1 MDDLHVTVEPERI
14 VASALVMRSWSAD
27 DAVEAFEIYGD
38 PGTAIA
44 IGRREPVRDLA
55 QMRDLVG
62 QWNLQ
67 SSQSP
72 VPWGLWAVES
82 TDDGRLL
89 GGATLLPFSQRH
101 PQLVMGWH
109 LRPGSRGHGVAG
121 QIGHAL
127 AHQAFFASEVE
138 EVFVAASPRNPGSL
152 AVARRLGM
160 VPVEDIGW
168 THDGVRLEVLRMR
181 RADLHRIRPGIS
193 LDNSYDPEGLGDW

>member
-1 MDDLHVTVEPERI
+1 MDDLHVTIEPERI
-14 VASALVMRSWSAD
+14 VAPTLVMRPWSAE
-27 DAVEAFEIYGD
+27 DAAEAFEIYGD
-38 PGTAIA
+38 PETATA

-55 QMRDLVG
+55 QMRELLG

-72 VPWGLWAVES
+72 VPAGLWAVEAAN
-82 TDDGRLL
+82 DGRLL
-89 GGATLLPFSQRH
+89 GGATLLPFSRRH

-127 AHQAFFASEVE
+127 AHRAFFASDVE
-138 EVFVAASPRNPGSL
+138 EVFVAAPARNPRSL

-160 VPVEDIGW
+160 TPVANLGW
-168 THDGVRLEVLRMR
+168 EHDGVALEVLRMR
-181 RADLHRIRPGIS
+181 RADLHKIRPGIS
-193 LDNSYDPEGLGDW
+193 LDNAYDPEGLGDW